1 MAKKK
6 DEETPQD
13 NPKDTPEVL
22 PAGSGQKE
30 EKKHNSAHR
39 KIFRSQ
45 YDRVIAGVC
54 GGVADYF
61 NIDLFLVRVIFVL
74 AIFWGGLGV
83 IAYIAAW
90 IIIPENPDE
99 EPKDEN
105 VRKHSSTN
113 AGLIGGLALIVFG
126 FLLLVD
132 EIDFPFNFHALRFH
146 SHLDFG
152 MVLSLLFVGLGIYL
166 LINKD
171 NEKGDLSKLISS
183 KKEGSGSTKKLVRST
198 TERKI
203 AGVCGGLAEYF
214 NVDVSFVR
222 IGYIVF
228 AFASAFFVAI
238 ILYIVMIIAIPEDD
252 SSKID

>member
-6 DEETPQD
+6 EETPQD
-13 NPKDTPEVL
+13 TPNDQQEQNPANEEQKDESKKAPE
-22 PAGSGQKE
+22 Q
-30 EKKHNSAHR
+30 R
-39 KIFRSQ
+39 KIYRSQ

-54 GGVADYF
+54 GGVAEYF

-74 AIFWGGLGV
+74 AVFWGGVGI

-99 EPKDEN
+99 QPREKEPNEK
-105 VRKHSSTN
+105 SSSN
-113 AGLIGGLALIVFG
+113 AGLIGGLALIFFG
-126 FLLLVD
+126 FLLLID

-146 SHLDFG
+146 SHFDFG
-152 MVLSLLFVGLGIYL
+152 MLLSLVFVGLGIYL
-166 LINKD
+166 LVNKD
-171 NEKGDLSKLISS
+171 NDKGDLSKLIPQKAEDSD
-183 KKEGSGSTKKLVRST
+183 GRKKLTRSV

-203 AGVCGGLAEYF
+203 AGVCGGLAQYF

-222 IGYIVF
+222 IGFIVF

-238 ILYIVMIIAIPEDD
+238 LLYVIMILAVPEEETVT
-252 SSKID
+252 